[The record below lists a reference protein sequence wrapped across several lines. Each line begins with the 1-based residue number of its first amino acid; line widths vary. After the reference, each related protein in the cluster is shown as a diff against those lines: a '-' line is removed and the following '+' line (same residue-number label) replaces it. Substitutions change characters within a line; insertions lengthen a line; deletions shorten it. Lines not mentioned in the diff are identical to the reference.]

1 MSSTA
6 TTNTMPVGTISLT
19 TQQLMEMLANARAEG
34 RAEALKELG
43 VASSTGGVAP
53 AVPFASAAPPAPTV
67 AQDAAT
73 QPPPKKKR
81 KRKRKC
87 ITLPDGAVVRNIT
100 SAYMFYCNK
109 HRAETKEANPE
120 LKPTELTAALGA
132 QWSALTDE
140 GKAPYNTLAAA
151 DKERYAAQV
160 AQAAEAASGASMGAT
175 DTTAAAPAAAP
186 PTAPPVL
193 PGAAAP
199 SPDIIEPVPLPPS
212 LMPSPAATAVF
223 KTGTPGASSSA

>member
-53 AVPFASAAPPAPTV
+53 AVPFASAAAPAPTV

-81 KRKRKC
+81 KR
-87 ITLPDGAVVRNIT
+87 ITLPDGTDVKNPT
-100 SAYMFYCNK
+100 SAYIFYCKK

-120 LKPTELTAALGA
+120 LKSTELTAALGA
-132 QWSALTDE
+132 QWSALTDK

-175 DTTAAAPAAAP
+175 GTTAAAPAPGAAP

-199 SPDIIEPVPLPPS
+199 SPSIIEPVPLPPS
-212 LMPSPAATAVF
+212 LMQSPAATAVF